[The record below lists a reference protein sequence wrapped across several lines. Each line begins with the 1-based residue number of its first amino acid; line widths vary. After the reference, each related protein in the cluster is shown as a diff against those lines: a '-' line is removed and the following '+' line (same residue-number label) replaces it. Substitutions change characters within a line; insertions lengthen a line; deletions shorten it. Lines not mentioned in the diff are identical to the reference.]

1 MTMSM
6 PTDPVT
12 NVEPSRRMR
21 LLLQLLASIGLAVA
35 WELFLDLPEG
45 RRIPVVGI
53 IVFFACF
60 SLNAW
65 KQIGGKSIPQALWFL
80 VDTSLRVVGIFLIV
94 GRVFFRAG

>member
-1 MTMSM
+1 MSTTARL
-6 PTDPVT
+6 PGGADHT
-12 NVEPSRRMR
+12 RRMNPV
-21 LLLQLLASIGLAVA
+21 LHLMIAIGLAVA
-35 WELFLDLPEG
+35 WELLLALPEG

-60 SLNAW
+60 GPAAW
-65 KQIGGKSIPQALWFL
+65 KQLDGKALAQALWSL